1 MSKSKGKAKVAS
13 KNNPEGR
20 GQAREF
26 FHNGKKIN
34 PVKLIANR
42 QSFFAAEYEE
52 SSDLVLD
59 SNGKI
64 LPWNSAK
71 NLG

>member
-1 MSKSKGKAKVAS
+1 MSKAKVAS

-20 GQAREF
+20 GQAKKY
-26 FHNGKKIN
+26 FHNGKEIK
-34 PVKLIANR
+34 PVKLISGR

-52 SSDLVLD
+52 SGEVVVGQ
-59 SNGKI
+59 NGKT
-64 LPWNSAK
+64 LPWASAK

>member
-1 MSKSKGKAKVAS
+1 MSKAKIAS

-20 GQAREF
+20 GQVKKYY
-26 FHNGKKIN
+26 HNGKEIR

-42 QSFFAAEYEE
+42 RSFFAAEYDE
-52 SSDLVLD
+52 SGDVVVDPNGRVLTWD
-59 SNGKI
+59 
-64 LPWNSAK
+64 SAK

>member
-1 MSKSKGKAKVAS
+1 MSKAKIAS

-20 GQAREF
+20 RQAREYL
-26 FHNGKKIN
+26 HDGKKIK

-52 SSDLVLD
+52 SGELVVD
-59 SNGKI
+59 GNGKI
-64 LPWNSAK
+64 LPWDNAK
-71 NLG
+71 NLS

>member
-1 MSKSKGKAKVAS
+1 MSKAKIAS

-20 GQAREF
+20 GVAKEYL
-26 FHNGKKIN
+26 HNGKKIK

-42 QSFFAAEYEE
+42 QSFFAAEYDETG
-52 SSDLVLD
+52 DVVVD
-59 SNGKI
+59 SNGRI

-71 NLG
+71 SLG